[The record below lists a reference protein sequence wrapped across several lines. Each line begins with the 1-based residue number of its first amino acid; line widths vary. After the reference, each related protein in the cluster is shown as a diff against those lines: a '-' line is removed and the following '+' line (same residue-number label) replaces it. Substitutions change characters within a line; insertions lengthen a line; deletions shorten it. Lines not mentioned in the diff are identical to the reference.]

1 MNSHRLA
8 KVTETLEEGNEN
20 EAENESPQRTRN
32 NSAKNLNQLHVT
44 INTKPEDMEREENT
58 SNRRPS
64 VLIQEILSTRRPSA
78 IMAAIRSPKQF
89 VNRYRREY
97 VFYPESLTV
106 LRPSEGISFC
116 IFNFPFFCTVF
127 ARFQIGFI

>member
-1 MNSHRLA
+1 MNAHRLA
-8 KVTETLEEGNEN
+8 KVTETAEEGSEN
-20 EAENESPQRTRN
+20 DAEDENLQRSRN

-44 INTKPEDMEREENT
+44 INPKPEDMEREENLSQNSFA

-89 VNRYRREY
+89 VNRYRHEY
-97 VFYPESLTV
+97 VIL
-106 LRPSEGISFC
+106 
-116 IFNFPFFCTVF
+116 IFGQP
-127 ARFQIGFI
+127 

>member
-8 KVTETLEEGNEN
+8 KVAETNEEGSEN
-20 EAENESPQRTRN
+20 EAEDESPQRTRN

-44 INTKPEDMEREENT
+44 INAKPEDMEREENT
-58 SNRRPS
+58 SQNGYASNRRPS

-97 VFYPESLTV
+97 VFLTFFQPQSSRQATGGTFV
-106 LRPSEGISFC
+106 LYI
-116 IFNFPFFCTVF
+116 
-127 ARFQIGFI
+127 